1 MEPEKKEVY
10 LVATDFTKIGEYAI
24 DNAAQ
29 MARLTGAKLVVLHVV
44 NEKTKSMLKR
54 ENKKIDSIGTRLN
67 EICKKV
73 EAQHG
78 VEADFLAPE
87 GSIFST
93 IAETARNTEATY

>member
-1 MEPEKKEVY
+1 
-10 LVATDFTKIGEYAI
+10 
-24 DNAAQ
+24 

-93 IAETARNTEATY
+93 IAETARNTEATYLFLGTHGKKGVQFLLGSFALKVSTN